1 MATTVATPSGYLTRL
16 RERTAFLALKR
27 QIVLGLVG
35 GWLLLLLGGFR
46 WLYVATARGT
56 TSLALVIAGAV
67 LFGMGLL
74 WPHGLARVESGIRAA
89 TGWIGKTILLVF
101 LSLTYFVVITP
112 VGVVWRALRG
122 RDPFYQWR
130 GEAPPGMQGWVPKS
144 VVDDA
149 RSASSEASLRGLSGQ
164 LFVVIGYFLRNG
176 HFVLVPV
183 VVFLLLAGLVLFFVK
198 SSALAPFI
206 YTLF

>member
-1 MATTVATPSGYLTRL
+1 MATPSGYLMRL
-16 RERTAFLALKR
+16 RERTGFLALKR

-46 WLYVATARGT
+46 WLYVATARRN
-56 TSLALVIAGAV
+56 TSLALVIAGAA
-67 LFGMGLL
+67 LFGLGLL
-74 WPHGLARVESGIRAA
+74 WPRGLAGVEKSIRAA
-89 TGWIGKTILLVF
+89 TGWIGKTVLLAF
-101 LSLTYFVVITP
+101 LSVTYFLIITP

-122 RDPFYQWR
+122 RDPFYGWT
-130 GEAPPGMQGWVPKS
+130 GAAPTGMQGWVPKS
-144 VVDDA
+144 VVDDH
-149 RSASSEASLRGLSGQ
+149 RSASSEASLRGLSSQ
-164 LFVVIGYFLRNG
+164 IFVVVGYFVRNG

-198 SSALAPFI
+198 SSALAPFL

>member
-1 MATTVATPSGYLTRL
+1 MRSTYLSRL

-35 GWLLLLLGGFR
+35 GWLLMLVGGFR
-46 WLYVATARGT
+46 HLYVVTAREA
-56 TSLALVIAGAV
+56 TSFAV
-67 LFGMGLL
+67 LGVGAALFAV
-74 WPHGLARVESGIRAA
+74 GLAWPQGLAVVERGIRAA
-89 TGWIGKTILLVF
+89 TGWIGKGILLAF
-101 LSLTYFVVITP
+101 LSLTYFLIITP
-112 VGVVWRALRG
+112 VGVVWRGLRG
-122 RDPFYQWR
+122 ADPFYAWT
-130 GEAPPGMQGWVPKS
+130 GEAPAVTQGWVPKS
-144 VVDDA
+144 VVDDR
-149 RSASSEASLRGLSGQ
+149 RSASSEAAMRPLSSQ

>member
-1 MATTVATPSGYLTRL
+1 MATPSNYLGRL

-35 GWLLLLLGGFR
+35 GWLLMLLGGFR
-46 WLYVATARGT
+46 HLYVVTAREA
-56 TSLALVIAGAV
+56 TSFTLLGLGAALFAV
-67 LFGMGLL
+67 GLV
-74 WPHGLARVESGIRAA
+74 WPQGLSVVERGIRAA
-89 TGWIGKTILLVF
+89 TSWIGKGILLAF
-101 LSLTYFVVITP
+101 LSLTYFLIITP

-122 RDPFYQWR
+122 ADPFYAWTA
-130 GEAPPGMQGWVPKS
+130 EAPSGMQGWVPKS
-144 VVDDA
+144 VVDDR
-149 RSASSEASLRGLSGQ
+149 RSASSEAAMRPLSSQ

>member
-1 MATTVATPSGYLTRL
+1 MRSTYLSRL
-16 RERTAFLALKR
+16 RERSAFLALKR

-46 WLYVATARGT
+46 HLYVVTAREA
-56 TSLALVIAGAV
+56 TSFALLGAGAA
-67 LFGMGLL
+67 LFAV
-74 WPHGLARVESGIRAA
+74 GLAWPQGLAVVERGIRAA
-89 TGWIGKTILLVF
+89 TGWIGKGILLAF
-101 LSLTYFVVITP
+101 LSLTYFLIITP
-112 VGVVWRALRG
+112 VGVVWRGLRG
-122 RDPFYQWR
+122 ADPFYAWT
-130 GEAPPGMQGWVPKS
+130 GEAPAVTQGWVPKS
-144 VVDDA
+144 VVDDR
-149 RSASSEASLRGLSGQ
+149 RSASSEAAMRPLSSQ

>member
-1 MATTVATPSGYLTRL
+1 MRSSYLSRL

-35 GWLLLLLGGFR
+35 GWLLLILGGFR
-46 WLYVATARGT
+46 HLYVATASRP
-56 TSLALVIAGAV
+56 TSVALMIAGGALFAV
-67 LFGMGLL
+67 
-74 WPHGLARVESGIRAA
+74 GLAWPQGLAVVERGIRAA
-89 TGWIGKTILLVF
+89 TGWIGKGILLAF
-101 LSLTYFVVITP
+101 LSLTYFLIITP

-122 RDPFYQWR
+122 GDPFYAWT
-130 GEAPPGMQGWVPKS
+130 GEAPAVTQGWVPKS
-144 VVDDA
+144 LMDDP
-149 RSASSEASLRGLSGQ
+149 RSASSEAAMRPLSSQ

>member
-1 MATTVATPSGYLTRL
+1 MAAPANYLGRL
-16 RERTAFLALKR
+16 RERTALLALER

-35 GWLLLLLGGFR
+35 GWLLMLLGGFR
-46 WLYVATARGT
+46 HLYVVTAREA
-56 TSLALVIAGAV
+56 TSFTLLGVGAALFAV
-67 LFGMGLL
+67 GLV
-74 WPHGLARVESGIRAA
+74 WPQGLAVVERGIRAA
-89 TGWIGKTILLVF
+89 TGWIGKGILLAF
-101 LSLTYFVVITP
+101 LSLTYFLIITP

-122 RDPFYQWR
+122 ADPFYAWTA
-130 GEAPPGMQGWVPKS
+130 EAPSGMQGWVPKS
-144 VVDDA
+144 VVDDR
-149 RSASSEASLRGLSGQ
+149 RSASSEAAMRPLSSQ

>member
-1 MATTVATPSGYLTRL
+1 MSSSYLIRL

-27 QIVLGLVG
+27 QIVFGLVG
-35 GWLLLLLGGFR
+35 GWLLLVLGGFR
-46 WLYVATARGT
+46 QLYVATARDA
-56 TSLALVIAGAV
+56 TSFALLVAGAA
-67 LFGMGLL
+67 LFGVGLV
-74 WPHGLARVESGIRAA
+74 WPQGLAVVERGVRAA
-89 TGWIGKTILLVF
+89 TGWIGKTLLLAF
-101 LSLTYFVVITP
+101 LSVTYFLIITP
-112 VGVVWRALRG
+112 VGVAWRSLRG
-122 RDPFYQWR
+122 SDPFYAWT
-130 GEAPPGMQGWVPKS
+130 GEAPTAMQGWVPKS
-144 VVDDA
+144 VVDDR
-149 RSASSEASLRGLSGQ
+149 RSASSEAAMRPLSSQ

>member
-1 MATTVATPSGYLTRL
+1 MPSTYLGRL

-35 GWLLLLLGGFR
+35 GWLLVLVGGFR
-46 WLYVATARGT
+46 HLYVAPAREA
-56 TSLALVIAGAV
+56 TSFALLGAGAA
-67 LFGMGLL
+67 LFAA
-74 WPHGLARVESGIRAA
+74 GLAWPQGLAVVERGIRAA
-89 TGWIGKTILLVF
+89 TGWIGKGILLAF
-101 LSLTYFVVITP
+101 LSLTYFLVITP
-112 VGVVWRALRG
+112 VGVVWRGLRG
-122 RDPFYQWR
+122 TAPFYAWT
-130 GEAPPGMQGWVPKS
+130 GEAPAVAQGWVPKS
-144 VVDDA
+144 VVDDR
-149 RSASSEASLRGLSGQ
+149 RSASSEAAMRPLSSQ

>member
-1 MATTVATPSGYLTRL
+1 MTTPSNYLGRL

-35 GWLLLLLGGFR
+35 GWLLMLLGGFR
-46 WLYVATARGT
+46 HLYVVTAREA
-56 TSLALVIAGAV
+56 TSLTLLAAGAA
-67 LFGMGLL
+67 LFAV
-74 WPHGLARVESGIRAA
+74 GLAWPQGLAVVERGIRAA
-89 TGWIGKTILLVF
+89 TGWIGKGILLAF
-101 LSLTYFVVITP
+101 LSLTYFLIITP

-122 RDPFYQWR
+122 ADPFYAWTA
-130 GEAPPGMQGWVPKS
+130 EAPSGMQGWVPKS
-144 VVDDA
+144 VVDDR
-149 RSASSEASLRGLSGQ
+149 RSASSEAAMRPLSSQ

>member
-1 MATTVATPSGYLTRL
+1 MRASYLSRL

-35 GWLLLLLGGFR
+35 GWLLVLLGGFR
-46 WLYVATARGT
+46 HLYVATARDA
-56 TSLALVIAGAV
+56 TSFALLVVGAALFAAGLV
-67 LFGMGLL
+67 
-74 WPHGLARVESGIRAA
+74 WPQGLAVVERGIRAA
-89 TGWIGKTILLVF
+89 TGWIGKGILLAF
-101 LSLTYFVVITP
+101 LSLTYFLIITP
-112 VGVVWRALRG
+112 VGVVWRGVRG
-122 RDPFYQWR
+122 GDPFYAWT
-130 GEAPPGMQGWVPKS
+130 GEAPAAMQGWVPKS
-144 VVDDA
+144 VVDDR
-149 RSASSEASLRGLSGQ
+149 RSASSEAAMRPLSSQ
-164 LFVVIGYFLRNG
+164 LFVVIGYFVRNG

>member
-1 MATTVATPSGYLTRL
+1 MAAPANYLGRL

-35 GWLLLLLGGFR
+35 GWLLMLLGGFR
-46 WLYVATARGT
+46 HLYVVTAREA
-56 TSLALVIAGAV
+56 TSFTLLSVGAALFAV
-67 LFGMGLL
+67 GLV
-74 WPHGLARVESGIRAA
+74 WPQGLAVVERGIRAA
-89 TGWIGKTILLVF
+89 TGWIGKGILLAF
-101 LSLTYFVVITP
+101 LSLTYFLIITP

-122 RDPFYQWR
+122 ADPFYAWTA
-130 GEAPPGMQGWVPKS
+130 EAPSGMQGWVPKS
-144 VVDDA
+144 VVDDR
-149 RSASSEASLRGLSGQ
+149 RSASSEAAMRPLSSQ

>member
-1 MATTVATPSGYLTRL
+1 VATPSGYLQRL

-46 WLYVATARGT
+46 WIYVTNARAS
-56 TSLALVIAGAV
+56 TSLAVVIVGAA
-67 LFGMGLL
+67 LFGLGLL
-74 WPHGLARVESGIRAA
+74 SPRALAGVERGIRAV
-89 TGWIGKTILLVF
+89 TGWIGKGVLLAF
-101 LSLTYFVVITP
+101 LSVTYFLIITP
-112 VGVVWRALRG
+112 VGVAWRTMRG
-122 RDPFYQWR
+122 SDPFYGWT
-130 GEAPPGMQGWVPKS
+130 GEAPAGMQGWVPKS
-144 VVDDA
+144 VVDDR
-149 RSASSEASLRGLSGQ
+149 RSASSRAGMRGLSSQ
-164 LFVVIGYFLRNG
+164 LFVVVGYFIRNG

-198 SSALAPFI
+198 SSALAPFL

>member
-1 MATTVATPSGYLTRL
+1 MRSSYLGRL

-27 QIVLGLVG
+27 QIVLGLAG

-46 WLYVATARGT
+46 HLYVATAREA
-56 TSLALVIAGAV
+56 TSFALIAAGAT
-67 LFGMGLL
+67 LFAVGLVR
-74 WPHGLARVESGIRAA
+74 PQGLAVVERAIRAA
-89 TGWIGKTILLVF
+89 TGWIGKGILLAF
-101 LSLTYFVVITP
+101 LSLTYFLIITP
-112 VGVVWRALRG
+112 VGVAWRALRG
-122 RDPFYQWR
+122 SDPFYAWT
-130 GEAPPGMQGWVPKS
+130 GEAPAVTQGWVPKS
-144 VVDDA
+144 VVDDR
-149 RSASSEASLRGLSGQ
+149 RSASSEAAMRPLSSQ
-164 LFVVIGYFLRNG
+164 LFVVIGYFVRNG